1 MYVTLNTFAL
11 RSYILVALHEL
22 WTDKRTVIE
31 LIKVVRKTRLGYV
44 LKHLAHLV
52 RAYGFSL
59 PFNKSSFISFSKVK
73 LLSEVIP

>member
-1 MYVTLNTFAL
+1 MYVTLNAFAL

-31 LIKVVRKTRLGYV
+31 LIKVVRKTRLGYE
-44 LKHLAHLV
+44 LKYLAHLV

-59 PFNKSSFISFSKVK
+59 PFNKAHLYLFQK
-73 LLSEVIP
+73 